1 MKEKFLS
8 LVGFSAQR
16 NSFKTELLAGLTTFM
31 TMAYIL
37 ALNPVMFAP
46 LAEQGFPVD
55 SLFTATALAAIVGTM
70 LMAFLA
76 KRPFG
81 QAPGLALNLF
91 FVETVCLSLGYSW
104 RFALTAVFLEGL
116 LFILLCLSNLRQVIF
131 DMMPTTLK
139 HAIAVGI
146 GLFISMIGLKNS
158 GILADGTIFNHIE
171 TLTQPSSILFVIGLI
186 LTGTLVILHVRGGLL
201 LSILIITL
209 AGIPFGVTRIPDS
222 LFSFPEMP
230 TALFCQF
237 SWDDLLLPDL
247 WVCVI
252 TMLFFDVFDTLGSV
266 VGLMTNSGLIRKN
279 GRIPHM
285 RNIMLSD
292 AIATSA
298 GACLGCSTVTTYVE
312 SASGVA
318 EGGRTGLTALV
329 IALCFVASLFFAP
342 LFLSIPSVA
351 TAPVMVV
358 AGFYLFNSVRH
369 INLSNPVEAMPAF
382 LAILMMPVSGSISD
396 GIIVGLFTY
405 VILSMIE
412 GWIHR
417 KKDNDRIDDFNEQDI
432 TVYKE

>member
-1 MKEKFLS
+1 
-8 LVGFSAQR
+8 
-16 NSFKTELLAGLTTFM
+16 
-31 TMAYIL
+31 
-37 ALNPVMFAP
+37 
-46 LAEQGFPVD
+46 
-55 SLFTATALAAIVGTM
+55 
-70 LMAFLA
+70 
-76 KRPFG
+76 
-81 QAPGLALNLF
+81 
-91 FVETVCLSLGYSW
+91 
-104 RFALTAVFLEGL
+104 
-116 LFILLCLSNLRQVIF
+116 
-131 DMMPTTLK
+131 MP
-139 HAIAVGI
+139 
-146 GLFISMIGLKNS
+146 S
-158 GILADGTIFNHIE
+158 GILVTPNGMPRMVIVRILAEGTIFNHIE
-171 TLTQPSSILFVIGLI
+171 TLTQPSSILFVVGLI

-201 LSILIITL
+201 LSILTITII
-209 AGIPFGVTRIPDS
+209 GIPFGVTKIPDGI
-222 LFSFPEMP
+222 FNVPELP

-358 AGFYLFNSVRH
+358 AGFYLFSSVRR
-369 INLSNPVEAMPAF
+369 INLSKPVEAMPAF
-382 LAILMMPVSGSISD
+382 LAILMMPVSGSISEWS
-396 GIIVGLFTY
+396 T
-405 VILSMIE
+405 
-412 GWIHR
+412 R
-417 KKDNDRIDDFNEQDI
+417 TACAPPAR
-432 TVYKE
+432 